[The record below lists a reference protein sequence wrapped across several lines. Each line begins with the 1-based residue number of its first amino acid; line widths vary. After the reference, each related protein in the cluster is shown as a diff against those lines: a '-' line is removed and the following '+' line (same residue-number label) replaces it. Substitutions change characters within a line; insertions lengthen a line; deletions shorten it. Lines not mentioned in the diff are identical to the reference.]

1 MQKLAI
7 LNIKGQKVILTAE
20 APSNMD
26 RGLVVL
32 NYWEQC
38 DFEDI
43 DVLPAVILPY
53 KDIKEKLKI
62 RKENIVIGE
71 VENFV

>member
-1 MQKLAI
+1 MQKNAI

-20 APSNMD
+20 APSNID

-38 DFEDI
+38 DYEDI
-43 DVLPAVILPY
+43 NVLPAIILPY
-53 KDIKEKLKI
+53 KDMKEKEVMK
-62 RKENIVIGE
+62 RKYIVIGE
-71 VENFV
+71 VEKIV

>member
-1 MQKLAI
+1 MQKNAI

-20 APSNMD
+20 APSNID

-38 DFEDI
+38 DYEDI
-43 DVLPAVILPY
+43 NILPAIILPY
-53 KDIKEKLKI
+53 KDMKEKEKMK
-62 RKENIVIGE
+62 RKYIVIGE
-71 VENFV
+71 IEEIV

>member
-1 MQKLAI
+1 MQKNAI

-20 APSNMD
+20 APSNID

-38 DFEDI
+38 DYEDI
-43 DVLPAVILPY
+43 NVLPAIILPY
-53 KDIKEKLKI
+53 KDMREKEVMK
-62 RKENIVIGE
+62 RKYIVIGE
-71 VENFV
+71 VEEIV